1 VKNLTKILDCKT
13 TLWDN
18 TCDYETLSYINIWGG
33 VNMST
38 SILQKDREKFTELQK
53 VIDEYKDKEGPLMP
67 IMHKA
72 QEIFGYLPMEV
83 QEYIANALDI
93 PVSDIYGVATFYS
106 QFTLKP
112 KGKYSIGVCM
122 GTACYVKGAQ
132 AILDELC
139 KELNL
144 KPGDT
149 SDDLNFTLE
158 ATRCLGACG
167 LAPVIMIN
175 DDVYGRLVPSDI
187 KRIIDKYRNK

>member
-1 VKNLTKILDCKT
+1 
-13 TLWDN
+13 
-18 TCDYETLSYINIWGG
+18 
-33 VNMST
+33 
-38 SILQKDREKFTELQK
+38 
-53 VIDEYKDKEGPLMP
+53 
-67 IMHKA
+67 
-72 QEIFGYLPMEV
+72 
-83 QEYIANALDI
+83 
-93 PVSDIYGVATFYS
+93 
-106 QFTLKP
+106 
-112 KGKYSIGVCM
+112 M

>member
-1 VKNLTKILDCKT
+1 
-13 TLWDN
+13 
-18 TCDYETLSYINIWGG
+18 
-33 VNMST
+33 MST